1 MSTNPQVPPHEA
13 DTGGRF
19 TSNNAKEMG
28 SRGAA
33 RREQNWQEKVTL
45 HREELEKHAEAAI
58 RSLGEILAG
67 DAKDSDKLKAAQ
79 TVLDRVGLGPHSSQ
93 ELNVGLPSLV
103 EQWAEELQA
112 LPPLTDEQGDGA

>member
-1 MSTNPQVPPHEA
+1 MDTDPQVPPHEA

-19 TSNNAKEMG
+19 TSENAAEMG

-33 RREQNWQEKVTL
+33 HREQNWQEKVTL

-67 DAKDSDKLKAAQ
+67 DGRDSDKLKAAQ
-79 TVLDRVGLGPHSSQ
+79 TVLDRVGLGPHSSR
-93 ELNVGLPSLV
+93 ELNIDLPSLV
-103 EQWAEELQA
+103 EQWAAELEA
-112 LPPLTDEQGDGA
+112 LGPSSDVDSDSA

>member
-13 DTGGRF
+13 DPKGRF
-19 TSNNAKEMG
+19 TSDNAKEMG

-45 HREELEKHAEAAI
+45 HRAELEKHAEAAV

-67 DAKDSDKLKAAQ
+67 DGRDSDKLKAAQ
-79 TVLDRVGLGPHSSQ
+79 IVLDRIGIGPHSSQ
-93 ELNVGLPSLV
+93 DVNVETKSLV
-103 EQWAEELQA
+103 EQWMEEIEA
-112 LPPLTDEQGDGA
+112 LGPIPEQGDGA

>member
-1 MSTNPQVPPHEA
+1 MATDPQFPPHEA

-19 TSNNAKEMG
+19 TPENAAEMG

-58 RSLGEILAG
+58 RSIGEILAG
-67 DAKDSDKLKAAQ
+67 DGKDSDKLKAAQ
-79 TVLDRVGLGPHSSQ
+79 TVLDRVGIGPHSSQ
-93 ELNVGLPSLV
+93 ELNVGLSLV
-103 EQWAEELQA
+103 ELWMEELDA
-112 LPPLTDEQGDGA
+112 LGEQGARDGDSA